1 MGRAI
6 TRLRAITCLVGV
18 AALMTA
24 GVAHAPGASVS
35 PAPGAVVSS
44 SHPGFTW
51 TVPPNEA
58 SETIYVA
65 KAPQTTP
72 EGLFFDENVV
82 DFDFLTRD
90 EREWSPSSALY
101 AGSYW
106 WIVGT
111 RKRNS
116 FESRYSAPSAFRIPA
131 SVRIVSVRIRRYSYV
146 YFPDSLDIN
155 VTWSAN
161 TPQLTVA
168 AAVSRAGLRLWSA
181 RESETAL
188 IGSTGTSLFDWTKP
202 RRIRQGSRLRVTVAI
217 RAGTATETVVRTVRA
232 P

>member
-1 MGRAI
+1 
-6 TRLRAITCLVGV
+6 
-18 AALMTA
+18 
-24 GVAHAPGASVS
+24 
-35 PAPGAVVSS
+35 
-44 SHPGFTW
+44 
-51 TVPPNEA
+51 VPPNEA

-131 SVRIVSVRIRRYSYV
+131 SVRIVSVWIRRYSYV
-146 YFPDSLDIN
+146 YFPDTLDIN

-168 AAVSRAGLRLWSA
+168 AAVSRAGRRLWSA

-202 RRIRQGSRLRVTVAI
+202 RRIRQGSRLRVTVML

>member
-24 GVAHAPGASVS
+24 GVAHAPGPPVS
-35 PAPGAVVSS
+35 PAPGAVVFS
-44 SHPGFTW
+44 SHPVFTW
-51 TVPPNEA
+51 TVPPNEQ

-72 EGLFFDENVV
+72 DGQFFNENVV
-82 DFDFLTRD
+82 DVDFFTRN
-90 EREWSPSSALY
+90 EREWSPATALH

-111 RKRNS
+111 RDRNS
-116 FESRYSAPSAFRIPA
+116 FESRYSSPSAFRIPA
-131 SVRIVSVRIRRYSYV
+131 SVRIVSVRVRRNSYT

-161 TPQLTVA
+161 ARQPTVA
-168 AAVSRAGLRLWSA
+168 AAVSRAGRRLWRA
-181 RESETAL
+181 RESESAL
-188 IGSTGTSLFDWTKP
+188 VGSTGMSFFGWMKP
-202 RRIRQGSRLRVTVAI
+202 RRIRQGTRLRVTVTL
-217 RAGTATETVVRTVRA
+217 RAGTATKTVVRTVRA

>member
-6 TRLRAITCLVGV
+6 TRLRGITCLVGV
-18 AALMTA
+18 AALVTA
-24 GVAHAPGASVS
+24 GVAHAPGTPVS

-44 SHPGFTW
+44 SHPVFNW

-72 EGLFFDENVV
+72 EGEFFDENVV
-82 DFDFLTRD
+82 DFDFFTRD
-90 EREWSPSSALY
+90 EREWSPTSALY

-111 RKRNS
+111 SDGNS
-116 FESRYSAPSAFRIPA
+116 FDSRYSSPSAFRIPA
-131 SVRIVSVRIRRYSYV
+131 SVRIVSVRVRRNSYT
-146 YFPDSLDIN
+146 FFSDDLDIT
-155 VTWSAN
+155 VRWSTNAH
-161 TPQLTVA
+161 QLTVA
-168 AAVSRAGLRLWSA
+168 AAVSRAGRRLWRA
-181 RESETAL
+181 QESESAL
-188 IGSTGTSLFDWTKP
+188 IGRTGMSFFDWMKP
-202 RRIRQGSRLRVTVAI
+202 RRIRQGTRLRVTVTL
-217 RAGTATETVVRTVRA
+217 RAGTATKTVVRTVRA

>member
-1 MGRAI
+1 M
-6 TRLRAITCLVGV
+6 
-18 AALMTA
+18 
-24 GVAHAPGASVS
+24 
-35 PAPGAVVSS
+35 SS
-44 SHPGFTW
+44 SHPVFTW
-51 TVPPNEA
+51 TVAPTEA

-65 KAPQTTP
+65 RAPQTTP

-82 DFDFLTRD
+82 DFDFPTRD
-90 EREWSPSSALY
+90 ERAWTPSSALY

-111 RKRNS
+111 SERDS
-116 FESRYSAPSAFRIPA
+116 FESRYSAPSPFRIPA
-131 SVRIVSVRIRRYSYV
+131 SVRIVSVRMRRYSYT

-161 TPQLTVA
+161 ARQLTVV
-168 AAVSRAGLRLWSA
+168 AAVSRAGRRLWRA
-181 RESETAL
+181 QEVGTAL

-202 RRIRQGSRLRVTVAI
+202 RRIRQGTRLRVTVTV

>member
-35 PAPGAVVSS
+35 PPPGAVVSS

-131 SVRIVSVRIRRYSYV
+131 SVRIVSVWIRRYSYV

-168 AAVSRAGLRLWSA
+168 AAVSRAGRRLWSA

-202 RRIRQGSRLRVTVAI
+202 RRIRQGSRLRVTVML